1 MTNALK
7 LVAISDTHGQHN
19 KLKLPEG
26 DILVHAGDI
35 SMRGT
40 DGEIENFLLWFRM
53 QHFKY
58 KIFIA
63 GNHDFF
69 FERTSDQEIEKLI
82 PEEITYLKDSG
93 IVIEGLKLWGSPVT
107 PWFMNWAFNRRRGY
121 EIARHW
127 DLIPQDTDILITHGP
142 MLGILDENNEGQHV
156 GCKDLYLKIEELKL
170 KSHIFGHI
178 HESYGILEK
187 KDVTF
192 LNASVVNASYEL
204 TNAPIV
210 IEV

>member
-1 MTNALK
+1 MHNALK

-26 DILVHAGDI
+26 DILIHAGDM

-40 DGEIENFLLWFRM
+40 DSEIENFLSWFRE
-53 QHFKY
+53 QRFKY
-58 KIFIA
+58 KICIA

-69 FERTSDQEIEKLI
+69 FERSSEAEIEKLI

-93 IVIEGLKLWGSPVT
+93 IVIKGLKIWGSPVT
-107 PWFMNWAFNRRRGY
+107 PWFMNWAFNRHRGY

-127 DLIPQDTDILITHGP
+127 DLIPQDTDILVTHGP
-142 MLGILDENNEGQHV
+142 MFGLLDENNEGQHV
-156 GCKDLYLKIEELKL
+156 GCKDLYLKMEELKL

-187 KDVTF
+187 QNVKF
-192 LNASVVNASYEL
+192 LNASTVNARYEL
-204 TNAPIV
+204 TNEPLL